1 MVVVPLLV
9 VPILSPLALPLLT
22 LATSY
27 RMPATPMRRCGGGT
41 IECTAAPPH
50 SRGWPRPRPSPLP
63 PPLLPPPLLPP
74 PAASAPL
81 PAAAAPPLAPHL
93 PHWRRSEMLSWPS
106 ELGTG
111 SVPGCVPGL
120 ARVGGGGVGAEGGP
134 WPLGI
139 VGVGPRRLDS
149 HCFLPRCTC
158 VFKMPARCVCESCAA
173 WARCVWLLSRAYM
186 SLVWLSCPSACVVCV
201 VFVGPG
207 CILVRDFR
215 MCPPFKRLLCRLAR
229 TAVTA
234 RRVLVRGCRP
244 CGVLHLFIYFIYC
257 LKASGH

>member
-1 MVVVPLLV
+1 MVVPLLV
-9 VPILSPLALPLLT
+9 VPLLSPLALPLLT

-27 RMPATPMRRCGGGT
+27 HMPATPMRRCGGGT

-50 SRGWPRPRPSPLP
+50 RRGRLRPRPSPQPPPPLP

-81 PAAAAPPLAPHL
+81 PAASAPPAPSPAPRL
-93 PHWRRSEMLSWPS
+93 PPWRRSKLPSWPL

-111 SVPGCVPGL
+111 SVAGRALGL

-173 WARCVWLLSRAYM
+173 WARCVWLLSH
-186 SLVWLSCPSACVVCV
+186 VCIVACVAVPPLCLCCVCGFCGSRV
-201 VFVGPG
+201 HFGEGFSHV
-207 CILVRDFR
+207 
-215 MCPPFKRLLCRLAR
+215 PPL
-229 TAVTA
+229 
-234 RRVLVRGCRP
+234 
-244 CGVLHLFIYFIYC
+244 
-257 LKASGH
+257 